1 MHIRLSGRR
10 SWHAV
15 SEKLRA
21 TLVDMKKAAG
31 GDAER
36 PKVAWATMLKLVG
49 NVVKV
54 CALHKCFV
62 DVLLLVS
69 IRTLNSV
76 AGQQHQQPEG
86 LCDLLHRPD
95 DLALAVQNPSEE
107 KYRRINLANAAIQSR
122 VASLPSSVTFFELL
136 GFQVS

>member
-1 MHIRLSGRR
+1 MLHAIGRWSAVFRMHIRPSGNF
-10 SWHAV
+10 WHAV

-54 CALHKCFV
+54 RNLDKPMQCCML
-62 DVLLLVS
+62 
-69 IRTLNSV
+69 
-76 AGQQHQQPEG
+76 HQQAEQHPG
-86 LCDLLHRPD
+86 Q
-95 DLALAVQNPSEE
+95 AAAAVSGP
-107 KYRRINLANAAIQSR
+107 L
-122 VASLPSSVTFFELL
+122 
-136 GFQVS
+136 

>member
-1 MHIRLSGRR
+1 
-10 SWHAV
+10 V

-54 CALHKCFV
+54 CSLGWRFLV
-62 DVLLLVS
+62 TVLRGCRAPSAAPLAAG
-69 IRTLNSV
+69 IRC
-76 AGQQHQQPEG
+76 QRG
-86 LCDLLHRPD
+86 LTTCRICLTIRP
-95 DLALAVQNPSEE
+95 
-107 KYRRINLANAAIQSR
+107 
-122 VASLPSSVTFFELL
+122 
-136 GFQVS
+136 